1 MLFELSI
8 FELSNII
15 GSLAF
20 ALSGL
25 LVGIRKELDV
35 MGMFIVSML
44 TANGGGAVRDVLVGR
59 TPGVLTDPSAFYLV
73 LAVLITA
80 WVFKLHR
87 YATLERHSLFI
98 ISDAIGL
105 VAFSITGA
113 LVGIEAGLSIFGV
126 MVLSFL
132 TAAGGGII
140 RDMMVNDVPA
150 ILDSDFYGSIA
161 LLMAAAL
168 YGMHHYSIASNL
180 HITLLFFFAL
190 ALRLYAY
197 KKGWQL
203 PRLTL

>member
-1 MLFELSI
+1 MPFDLSI
-8 FELSNII
+8 FDIANII

-25 LVGIRKELDV
+25 LVGIRKEMDA

-59 TPGVLTDPSAFYLV
+59 TPGVLTDPNAFYLV
-73 LAVLITA
+73 IAILLIGWA
-80 WVFKLHR
+80 CRIHR
-87 YATLERHSLFI
+87 YAKLERHTLFI
-98 ISDAIGL
+98 VSDAIGL
-105 VAFSITGA
+105 VAFSVTGA
-113 LVGIEAGLSIFGV
+113 LVGLEAGLSIFGV

-140 RDMMVNDVPA
+140 RDMMVNEVPT
-150 ILDSDFYGSIA
+150 ILNSDFYGTVA
-161 LLMAAAL
+161 LLMAAVM
-168 YGMHHYSIASNL
+168 YGMDYFGTASSLN
-180 HITLLFFFAL
+180 ITLLFFFAL

-203 PRLTL
+203 PRLKM